1 MNSVDSCKY
10 GFTIICIICTIF
22 MVGYWI
28 YKFAE
33 EDRDIGVVDYKSF
46 DEPSDIP
53 FPVVSF
59 CFEEIFIPK
68 NIPQTKPDI
77 DIYEY
82 GQYLSGEVEAA
93 DRFERLNYTN
103 ITINLEDY
111 FLYGTARKSNES
123 IFHNDTVVFQ
133 HNVSFNGIFGSNG
146 VFHKCFEVSS
156 NIHLHRYV
164 KEVYLYYNKTK
175 LLDDLG
181 SEYPLD
187 VFYSI
192 HYPGQFLLAP
202 NGLEYAQLDEDPEEL
217 DIWMEDVEL
226 LRSRN
231 SQQRA
236 CTRHNNRLCYDT
248 MILQE
253 HMIQNGC
260 IPPYLKQHEEFPT
273 CKTQKELKDAIY
285 DFNKIRKKYIPIACE
300 RISRIY
306 YIREWS
312 NHDHGDSTWVFS
324 MLYPDYIR
332 VITQSKEVDV
342 HSLIGNIGGYVGL
355 FLGDL
360 IFLDMHNDILI

>member
-1 MNSVDSCKY
+1 ME
-10 GFTIICIICTIF
+10 
-22 MVGYWI
+22 
-28 YKFAE
+28 KFV
-33 EDRDIGVVDYKSF
+33 I
-46 DEPSDIP
+46 
-53 FPVVSF
+53 
-59 CFEEIFIPK
+59 
-68 NIPQTKPDI
+68 QT
-77 DIYEY
+77 
-82 GQYLSGEVEAA
+82 
-93 DRFERLNYTN
+93 
-103 ITINLEDY
+103 
-111 FLYGTARKSNES
+111 
-123 IFHNDTVVFQ
+123 
-133 HNVSFNGIFGSNG
+133 
-146 VFHKCFEVSS
+146 
-156 NIHLHRYV
+156 
-164 KEVYLYYNKTK
+164 
-175 LLDDLG
+175 
-181 SEYPLD
+181 
-187 VFYSI
+187 
-192 HYPGQFLLAP
+192 FLLAP
-202 NGLEYAQLDEDPEEL
+202 NGLEYAQSDEGPEEL

-236 CTRHNNRLCYDT
+236 CTRHHSRLSYDT

-306 YIREWS
+306 YVRQWS
-312 NHDHGDSTWVFS
+312 DHDQGDSTLVFS

-360 IFLDMHNDILI
+360 TF